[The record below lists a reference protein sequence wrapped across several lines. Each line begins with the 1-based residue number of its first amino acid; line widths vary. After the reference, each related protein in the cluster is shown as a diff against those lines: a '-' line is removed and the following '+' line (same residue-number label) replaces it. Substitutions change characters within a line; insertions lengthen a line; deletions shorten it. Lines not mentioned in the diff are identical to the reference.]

1 MIFSINDIWG
11 HNLADPDPSKNLLD
25 CYSDPKFPCQI
36 SRFISCGLQISC
48 FLGSH
53 FIDRLAQVHHDVKTI
68 QNMKGLSCFLCNHL
82 KIRPPHIAADVSQLG
97 CPLFTEPAEESQQ
110 GLYLPLLSN
119 PEQSLAVCIDLIDQ
133 GQVLV
138 TNLPL
143 DLIDT
148 NGLNIR

>member
-25 CYSDPKFPCQI
+25 CYSDPKFP
-36 SRFISCGLQISC
+36 F
-48 FLGSH
+48 
-53 FIDRLAQVHHDVKTI
+53 
-68 QNMKGLSCFLCNHL
+68 
-82 KIRPPHIAADVSQLG
+82 
-97 CPLFTEPAEESQQ
+97 
-110 GLYLPLLSN
+110 N